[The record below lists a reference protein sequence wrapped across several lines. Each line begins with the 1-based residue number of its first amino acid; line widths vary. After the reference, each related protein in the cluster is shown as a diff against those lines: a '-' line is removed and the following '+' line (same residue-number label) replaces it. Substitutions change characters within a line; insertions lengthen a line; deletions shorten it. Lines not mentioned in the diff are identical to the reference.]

1 MSMRRTSLVLLG
13 CLCLNGPSFAGLFSD
28 DEARQGV
35 AQLQQQAQAMD
46 ARVVKLENAIN
57 SNTLVDV
64 LKQLDGL
71 KTDMSQMRG
80 QLEVLS
86 HDLETT
92 QKRQKDLYVDLD
104 TRMRRLE
111 SGASATPPVPAVPP
125 AGKDAAAG
133 GLPKPAEP
141 AAADPEAENRAYETA
156 LGQFKIGNYSGAVSS
171 FQNFVD
177 TYPKSSLAPSAQ
189 YWIGNSHFSLR
200 DYKNAIAS
208 QQKLISLY
216 PNNQKVPDAML
227 NIASSYQGLG
237 DAAAAKKALEELA
250 AKYPLSNAGELAK
263 KRLGTR

>member
-1 MSMRRTSLVLLG
+1 MSVRRTSLVLLG
-13 CLCLNGPSFAGLFSD
+13 CLCLNGPSFAGLFND

-35 AQLQQQAQAMD
+35 AQLQQQTQAMD
-46 ARVVKLENAIN
+46 ARLVKLENAIN

-104 TRMRRLE
+104 TRLRRLE
-111 SGASATPPVPAVPP
+111 GGSSTTAPETPDA
-125 AGKDAAAG
+125 KDAAKA
-133 GLPKPAEP
+133 PKPGEA
-141 AAADPEAENRAYETA
+141 AAADPEAENRTYEAA
-156 LGQFKIGNYSGAVSS
+156 LSQFKIGNYPGAVTA

-189 YWIGNSHFSLR
+189 YWIGNSYFSLR

-208 QQKLISLY
+208 QQKLINLY
-216 PNNQKVPDAML
+216 PKHQKVPDAML
-227 NIASSYQGLG
+227 NIATSYQGLG
-237 DAAAAKKALEELA
+237 DAAAAKKTLEELA
-250 AKYPLSNAGELAK
+250 AKFPLSNAGELAK
-263 KRLGTR
+263 KRLGAH